1 VIHEHGWDEDR
12 DRADTQAALLDPP
25 QHRINRAPTSSTS
38 SISDRTRS
46 FAPTEPAK
54 RGIITSFA
62 YPGWFRQSDF
72 PGL

>member
-12 DRADTQAALLDPP
+12 DRADTQAALLDP
-25 QHRINRAPTSSTS
+25 APAPDQPGSRQFYFFHLGPNK
-38 SISDRTRS
+38 IVR
-46 FAPTEPAK
+46 PTEPAK